1 MTQTISILP
10 ENIANQI
17 AAGEVILRPSSVVK
31 ELIENSVDANAK
43 KIQLIIKDSGKTL
56 VQVIDDGIG
65 MSIEDLKLSFQRH
78 ATSKLKNFDDLF
90 LLKSKGFRGEALAS
104 IAAIASI
111 QATSRRK
118 KDELGKLIKISG
130 GKIGLVEDSVTSVGT
145 SISVKNL
152 FYNVPARRN
161 FLKSDNVELKHIIDE
176 FHRIA
181 LAHPEICF
189 VFFQNDSELFKLP
202 ISSLQKRIINIFSNK
217 IQEKLIPVEEKTSVA
232 EISGF
237 VIKPDFSKKS
247 RGQQFFFV
255 NNRFIKSP
263 FLNHSIVSAF
273 EGLLSDGFFPGYF
286 IFLKVDPKSIDI
298 NIHPTKTEVKF
309 EDEQNLFAILKATV
323 KHSLGMFQ
331 VFPSID
337 FEKDPG
343 LDVPYEYIR
352 KSPKEPPIE
361 VNSSFNP
368 FREEKGVEKISR
380 DSWNN
385 LYSKIE
391 SKDLANISEDE
402 LQLNLSQSPR
412 VFQLFKKYI
421 ITSLRS
427 GLLIINQQRAHQ
439 RILYEKFLKSLTS
452 EKMVTQKLIF
462 PTKIKLSKKE
472 LVLFDEYH
480 KNLKAI
486 GFIIKLSGSSLEIKS
501 APSIFN
507 NDNLED
513 IILNLFSMIDDGNFD
528 SFSKSDFLSKAL
540 SNVASIKSGR
550 ILSVKEQQILVD
562 DLFACKEFLTCPFN
576 NQIFVTLSKE
586 ELDEK
591 LN

>member
-17 AAGEVILRPSSVVK
+17 AAGEVILRPSSIVK

-78 ATSKLKNFDDLF
+78 TTSKLKNFDDLF

-118 KDELGKLIKISG
+118 KDEIGKLIKISG

-237 VIKPDFSKKS
+237 VIKPDFSKKT

-286 IFLKVDPKSIDI
+286 IFLKVDPKSIDV

-368 FREEKGVEKISR
+368 FREEKGIEKISR
-380 DSWNN
+380 DSWDN

-391 SKDLANISEDE
+391 FKDSANISEDE
-402 LQLNLSQSPR
+402 LQLNLSQSPKI
-412 VFQLFKKYI
+412 FQLFKKYI

-452 EKMVTQKLIF
+452 EKMVTQELIF
-462 PTKIKLSKKE
+462 PIKIKLSKKE

-486 GFIIKLSGSSLEIKS
+486 GFKIKLSGSNLEIKS

-507 NDNLED
+507 HDNLED

-540 SNVASIKSGR
+540 SNAASIRSGR
-550 ILSVKEQQILVD
+550 TLSVKEQQILVD
-562 DLFACKEFLTCPFN
+562 DLFACKEFLTSPFN
-576 NQIFVTLSKE
+576 HQIFVTLSKE

>member
-17 AAGEVILRPSSVVK
+17 AAGEVILRPSSIVK

-65 MSIEDLKLSFQRH
+65 MSIKDLKLSFQRH

-118 KDELGKLIKISG
+118 KDEIGKLIKISG
-130 GKIGLVEDSVTSVGT
+130 GRIGLVEDSVTSVGT

-237 VIKPDFSKKS
+237 VIKPDFSKKT

-286 IFLKVDPKSIDI
+286 IFLKVDPKSIDV

-368 FREEKGVEKISR
+368 FREEKGIEKISR
-380 DSWNN
+380 DSWDN

-391 SKDLANISEDE
+391 FKDSANISEDE
-402 LQLNLSQSPR
+402 LQLNLSQSPK

-452 EKMVTQKLIF
+452 EKMVTQELIF
-462 PTKIKLSKKE
+462 PIKIKLSKKE

-486 GFIIKLSGSSLEIKS
+486 GFKIKLSGSNLEIKS

-507 NDNLED
+507 HDNLED

-540 SNVASIKSGR
+540 SNAASIKSGR
-550 ILSVKEQQILVD
+550 TLSVKEQQILVD
-562 DLFACKEFLTCPFN
+562 DLFACKEFLTSPFN
-576 NQIFVTLSKE
+576 HQIFVTLSKE

>member
-17 AAGEVILRPSSVVK
+17 AAGEVILRPSSIVK

-78 ATSKLKNFDDLF
+78 TTSKLKNFDDLF

-118 KDELGKLIKISG
+118 KDEIGKLIKISG
-130 GKIGLVEDSVTSVGT
+130 GRIGLVEDSVTSVGT

-189 VFFQNDSELFKLP
+189 VFFQNDSEIFKLP

-286 IFLKVDPKSIDI
+286 IFLKVDPKSIDV

-368 FREEKGVEKISR
+368 FREEKGIEKISR
-380 DSWNN
+380 DSWDN

-391 SKDLANISEDE
+391 FKDSANISEDE
-402 LQLNLSQSPR
+402 LQLNLSQSPK

-452 EKMVTQKLIF
+452 EKMVTQELIF
-462 PTKIKLSKKE
+462 PIKIKLSKKE

-486 GFIIKLSGSSLEIKS
+486 GFKIKLSGSNLEIKS

-507 NDNLED
+507 HDNLED

-550 ILSVKEQQILVD
+550 TLSVKEQQILVD
-562 DLFACKEFLTCPFN
+562 DLFACKEFLTSPFN
-576 NQIFVTLSKE
+576 HQIFVTLSKE

>member
-56 VQVIDDGIG
+56 IQVIDDGIG

-104 IAAIASI
+104 IAAISSI

-118 KDELGKLIKISG
+118 KDEIGKLIKISG

-237 VIKPDFSKKS
+237 IIKPDFSKKS

-368 FREEKGVEKISR
+368 FREEKGVEKISQ

-507 NDNLED
+507 NDNLEH

>member
-118 KDELGKLIKISG
+118 KDKLGKLIKISG

-255 NNRFIKSP
+255 NNRFIRSP

-286 IFLKVDPKSIDI
+286 IFLKVDPKSIDV

-352 KSPKEPPIE
+352 KSPKEPPVE

-368 FREEKGVEKISR
+368 FREEKGVEKISQ

-507 NDNLED
+507 NDNLEH

>member
-118 KDELGKLIKISG
+118 KDEIGKLIKISG

-189 VFFQNDSELFKLP
+189 VFFQNDSEIFKLP

-217 IQEKLIPVEEKTSVA
+217 IQEKLIPIEEKTSVA

-286 IFLKVDPKSIDI
+286 IFLKVDPKSIDV

-368 FREEKGVEKISR
+368 FREEKGIEKISR

-385 LYSKIE
+385 IYSKIE
-391 SKDLANISEDE
+391 SKDSANISEEE
-402 LQLNLSQSPR
+402 LQLNLSQSPK
-412 VFQLFKKYI
+412 VFQLFRKYI

-452 EKMVTQKLIF
+452 EKMVTQELIF
-462 PTKIKLSKKE
+462 PIKIKLSKKE

-486 GFIIKLSGSSLEIKS
+486 GFKIKLSGSNLEIKS

-507 NDNLED
+507 HDNLED
-513 IILNLFSMIDDGNFD
+513 IILNLFSMIDNGNFD

-550 ILSVKEQQILVD
+550 TLSVKEQQILVD

>member
-56 VQVIDDGIG
+56 IQVIDDGIG

-352 KSPKEPPIE
+352 KAPKEPPIE

-391 SKDLANISEDE
+391 SKDSANVSEDE
-402 LQLNLSQSPR
+402 LQLNLSQSPK

>member
-17 AAGEVILRPSSVVK
+17 AAGEVILRPSSIVK

-78 ATSKLKNFDDLF
+78 TTSKLKNFDDLF

-118 KDELGKLIKISG
+118 KDEIGKLIKISG
-130 GKIGLVEDSVTSVGT
+130 GRIGLVEDSVTSVGT

-237 VIKPDFSKKS
+237 VIKPDFSKKT

-286 IFLKVDPKSIDI
+286 IFLKVDPKSIDV

-368 FREEKGVEKISR
+368 FREEKGIEKISR
-380 DSWNN
+380 DSWDN

-391 SKDLANISEDE
+391 FKDSANISEDE
-402 LQLNLSQSPR
+402 LQLNLSQSPK

-452 EKMVTQKLIF
+452 EKMVTQELIF
-462 PTKIKLSKKE
+462 PIKIKLSKKE

-486 GFIIKLSGSSLEIKS
+486 GFKIKLSGSNLEIKS

-507 NDNLED
+507 HDNLED

-540 SNVASIKSGR
+540 SNAASIRSGR
-550 ILSVKEQQILVD
+550 TLSVKEQQILVD
-562 DLFACKEFLTCPFN
+562 DLFACKEFLTSPFN
-576 NQIFVTLSKE
+576 HQIFVTLSKE

>member
-17 AAGEVILRPSSVVK
+17 AAGEVILRPSSIVK

-65 MSIEDLKLSFQRH
+65 MSIKDLKLSFQRH
-78 ATSKLKNFDDLF
+78 TTSKLKNFDDLF

-104 IAAIASI
+104 IAAIAII

-118 KDELGKLIKISG
+118 KDEIGKLIKISG

-217 IQEKLIPVEEKTSVA
+217 IQAKLIPVEEKTSVA

-286 IFLKVDPKSIDI
+286 IFLKVDPKSIDV

-361 VNSSFNP
+361 INSSFNP
-368 FREEKGVEKISR
+368 FREEKGIEKISR
-380 DSWNN
+380 DSWDN

-391 SKDLANISEDE
+391 SKDSANISEDE
-402 LQLNLSQSPR
+402 LQLNLSQSPK

-452 EKMVTQKLIF
+452 EKMVTQELIF
-462 PTKIKLSKKE
+462 PIKIKLSKKE

-486 GFIIKLSGSSLEIKS
+486 GFKIKLSGSNLKIKS

-507 NDNLED
+507 HDNLED

-562 DLFACKEFLTCPFN
+562 DLFACKEFLTSPFN
-576 NQIFVTLSKE
+576 HQIFVTLSKE

>member
-17 AAGEVILRPSSVVK
+17 AAGEVILRPSSIVK

-78 ATSKLKNFDDLF
+78 TTSKLKNFDDLF

-118 KDELGKLIKISG
+118 KDEIGKLIKISG
-130 GKIGLVEDSVTSVGT
+130 GRIGLVEDSVTSVGT

-237 VIKPDFSKKS
+237 VIKPDFSKKT

-286 IFLKVDPKSIDI
+286 IFLKVDPKSIDV

-368 FREEKGVEKISR
+368 FREEKGIEKISR
-380 DSWNN
+380 DSWDN

-391 SKDLANISEDE
+391 FKDSANISEDE
-402 LQLNLSQSPR
+402 LQLNLSQSPK

-452 EKMVTQKLIF
+452 EKMVTQELIF
-462 PTKIKLSKKE
+462 PIKIKLSKKE

-486 GFIIKLSGSSLEIKS
+486 GFKIKLSGSNLEIKS

-507 NDNLED
+507 HDNLED

-540 SNVASIKSGR
+540 SNAASIKSGR
-550 ILSVKEQQILVD
+550 TLSVKEQQILVD
-562 DLFACKEFLTCPFN
+562 DLFACKEFLTSPFN
-576 NQIFVTLSKE
+576 HQIFVTLSKE

>member
-111 QATSRRK
+111 QAASRRK
-118 KDELGKLIKISG
+118 KDEIGKLIKISG

-189 VFFQNDSELFKLP
+189 VFFQNDSEIFKLP

-217 IQEKLIPVEEKTSVA
+217 IQEKLIPIEEKTSVA

-286 IFLKVDPKSIDI
+286 IFLKVDPKSIDV

-352 KSPKEPPIE
+352 KSPKEPPVE

-368 FREEKGVEKISR
+368 FREEKGIEKISR

-385 LYSKIE
+385 IYSKIE
-391 SKDLANISEDE
+391 SKDSANISEEE
-402 LQLNLSQSPR
+402 LQLNLSQSPK
-412 VFQLFKKYI
+412 VFQLFRKYI

-452 EKMVTQKLIF
+452 EKMVTQELIF
-462 PTKIKLSKKE
+462 PIKIKLSKKE

-486 GFIIKLSGSSLEIKS
+486 GFKIKLSGSNLEIKS
-501 APSIFN
+501 APLIFN
-507 NDNLED
+507 HDNLED
-513 IILNLFSMIDDGNFD
+513 IILNLFSMIDNGNFD

-550 ILSVKEQQILVD
+550 TLSVKEQQILVD

>member
-17 AAGEVILRPSSVVK
+17 AAGEVILRPSSIVK

-65 MSIEDLKLSFQRH
+65 MSIKDLKLSFQRH

-118 KDELGKLIKISG
+118 KDEIGKLIKISG

-286 IFLKVDPKSIDI
+286 IFLKVDPKSIDV

-368 FREEKGVEKISR
+368 FREEKGIEKISR
-380 DSWNN
+380 DSWDN

-391 SKDLANISEDE
+391 SKDSANISEDE
-402 LQLNLSQSPR
+402 LQLNLSQSPK

-452 EKMVTQKLIF
+452 EKMVTQELIF
-462 PTKIKLSKKE
+462 PIKIKLSKKE

-486 GFIIKLSGSSLEIKS
+486 GFKIKLSGSNLKIKS

-507 NDNLED
+507 HDNLED

-562 DLFACKEFLTCPFN
+562 DLFACKEFLTSPFN
-576 NQIFVTLSKE
+576 HQIFVTLSKE

>member
-1 MTQTISILP
+1 MSKTILLLP

-43 KIQLIIKDSGKTL
+43 TIQLIIKDSGKTL
-56 VQVIDDGIG
+56 IQVIDDGIG
-65 MSIEDLKLSFQRH
+65 MSSEDLKLSFQRH
-78 ATSKLKNFDDLF
+78 ATSKIKKFDDLF
-90 LLKSKGFRGEALAS
+90 SLKSKGFRGEALAS
-104 IAAIASI
+104 IAAIATI
-111 QATSRRK
+111 EANSRRK
-118 KDELGKLIKISG
+118 EDEIWKLIKISG
-130 GKIGLVEDSVTSVGT
+130 GKMNIIEDTVASEGT

-161 FLKSDNVELKHIIDE
+161 FLKSDNVELRHIIDE

-202 ISSLQKRIINIFSNK
+202 ISSLQKRIINIFSGK
-217 IQEKLIPVEEKTSVA
+217 IQEKLIPVEEKTTVA

-273 EGLLSDGFFPGYF
+273 EGLLSDGYFPGYF
-286 IFLKVDPKSIDI
+286 IFLKVDPKSIDV
-298 NIHPTKTEVKF
+298 NIHPTKTEIKF

-323 KHSLGMFQ
+323 KHSLGIFQ
-331 VFPSID
+331 VLPSID

-361 VNSSFNP
+361 VNSAFNP
-368 FREEKGVEKISR
+368 FREEKSIEKMSSSSWENLYSNVESR
-380 DSWNN
+380 DS
-385 LYSKIE
+385 
-391 SKDLANISEDE
+391 ANMTSEE
-402 LQLNLSQSPR
+402 LKLNLSESPK
-412 VFQLFKKYI
+412 VFQLFRKYI

-439 RILYEKFLKSLTS
+439 RILYEKFLKTITNNDKVS
-452 EKMVTQKLIF
+452 QKLIF
-462 PTKIKLSKKE
+462 PKKIKLSQKE
-472 LVLFDEYH
+472 KVLHNEYS

-486 GFIIKLSGSSLEIKS
+486 GFVTKLSGSNLEIKS
-501 APSIFN
+501 APSLFN
-507 NDNLED
+507 HDDLED
-513 IILNLFSMIDDGNFD
+513 IILNLF
-528 SFSKSDFLSKAL
+528 
-540 SNVASIKSGR
+540 
-550 ILSVKEQQILVD
+550 
-562 DLFACKEFLTCPFN
+562 
-576 NQIFVTLSKE
+576 
-586 ELDEK
+586 
-591 LN
+591 

>member
-1 MTQTISILP
+1 MSKTILLLP

-43 KIQLIIKDSGKTL
+43 TIQLIIKDSGKTL
-56 VQVIDDGIG
+56 IQVIDDGIG
-65 MSIEDLKLSFQRH
+65 MSPEDLKLSFQRH
-78 ATSKLKNFDDLF
+78 ATSKIKKFDDLF
-90 LLKSKGFRGEALAS
+90 SLKSKGFRGEALAS

-111 QATSRRK
+111 EANSRRK
-118 KDELGKLIKISG
+118 EDEIGKLIKISG
-130 GKIGLVEDSVTSVGT
+130 GKMNIIEDTVASEGT

-161 FLKSDNVELKHIIDE
+161 FLKSDNVELRHIIDE

-202 ISSLQKRIINIFSNK
+202 ISSLQKRIINIFSGK
-217 IQEKLIPVEEKTSVA
+217 IQEKLIPIEEKTTVA

-273 EGLLSDGFFPGYF
+273 EGLLSDGYFPGYF
-286 IFLKVDPKSIDI
+286 IFLKVDPKSIDV
-298 NIHPTKTEVKF
+298 NIHPTKTEIKF

-323 KHSLGMFQ
+323 KHSLGIFQ
-331 VFPSID
+331 VLPSID

-361 VNSSFNP
+361 VNSAFNP
-368 FREEKGVEKISR
+368 FREEKSIEKMSSSSWENLYSNVESR
-380 DSWNN
+380 DS
-385 LYSKIE
+385 
-391 SKDLANISEDE
+391 ANMTSEE
-402 LQLNLSQSPR
+402 LKLNLSESPK
-412 VFQLFKKYI
+412 VFQLFRKYI

-439 RILYEKFLKSLTS
+439 RILYEKFLKTITNNDKVS
-452 EKMVTQKLIF
+452 QKLIF
-462 PTKIKLSKKE
+462 PKKIKLSQKE
-472 LVLFDEYH
+472 KVLYNEYS

-486 GFIIKLSGSSLEIKS
+486 GFVTKLSGSNLEIKS

-507 NDNLED
+507 HDDLED
-513 IILNLFSMIDDGNFD
+513 IILSLFSMIDDGNFD
-528 SFSKSDFLSKAL
+528 SFSKSDLLSKSLSKA
-540 SNVASIKSGR
+540 ASIKSGR
-550 ILSVKEQQILVD
+550 VLSVTEQQILVD
-562 DLFACKEFLTCPFN
+562 DLFACKEFLTSPFN
-576 NQIFVTLSKE
+576 HQIFVTLSKE

-591 LN
+591 LY

>member
-118 KDELGKLIKISG
+118 KDEIGKLIKISG

-352 KSPKEPPIE
+352 KSPKEPPVE

-368 FREEKGVEKISR
+368 FREEKGVEKISQ

-507 NDNLED
+507 NDNLEH

>member
-111 QATSRRK
+111 QAISRRK
-118 KDELGKLIKISG
+118 KDEIGKLIKISG

-145 SISVKNL
+145 SVSVKNL

-286 IFLKVDPKSIDI
+286 IFLKVNPKSIDI

-368 FREEKGVEKISR
+368 FREEKGVEKISQ

-452 EKMVTQKLIF
+452 EKMETQKLIF

-480 KNLKAI
+480 KNLKSI

-507 NDNLED
+507 NDNLEH

-586 ELDEK
+586 ELDQK

>member
-56 VQVIDDGIG
+56 IQVIDDGIG

-104 IAAIASI
+104 IAAISSI

-118 KDELGKLIKISG
+118 KDEIGKLIKISG

-217 IQEKLIPVEEKTSVA
+217 IQEKLIPIEEKTSVA

-237 VIKPDFSKKS
+237 IIKPDFSKKS

-368 FREEKGVEKISR
+368 FREEKGVEKISQ

-385 LYSKIE
+385 FYSKIE

-507 NDNLED
+507 HDNLED
-513 IILNLFSMIDDGNFD
+513 IILNLFSMIDDGNLD

>member
-111 QATSRRK
+111 QAASRRK
-118 KDELGKLIKISG
+118 KDEIGKLIKISG

-189 VFFQNDSELFKLP
+189 VFFQNDSEIFKLP

-217 IQEKLIPVEEKTSVA
+217 IQEKLIPIEEKTSVA

-286 IFLKVDPKSIDI
+286 IFLKVDPKSIDV

-368 FREEKGVEKISR
+368 FREEKGIEKISR

-385 LYSKIE
+385 IYSKIE
-391 SKDLANISEDE
+391 SKDSANISEEE
-402 LQLNLSQSPR
+402 LQLNLSQSPK
-412 VFQLFKKYI
+412 VFQLFRKYI

-452 EKMVTQKLIF
+452 EKMVTQELIF
-462 PTKIKLSKKE
+462 PIKIKLSKKE

-486 GFIIKLSGSSLEIKS
+486 GFKIKLSGSNLEIKS

-507 NDNLED
+507 HDNLED

-550 ILSVKEQQILVD
+550 TLSVKEQQILVD

>member
-1 MTQTISILP
+1 M
-10 ENIANQI
+10 
-17 AAGEVILRPSSVVK
+17 R
-31 ELIENSVDANAK
+31 
-43 KIQLIIKDSGKTL
+43 IQKF
-56 VQVIDDGIG
+56 V
-65 MSIEDLKLSFQRH
+65 
-78 ATSKLKNFDDLF
+78 LF
-90 LLKSKGFRGEALAS
+90 
-104 IAAIASI
+104 
-111 QATSRRK
+111 
-118 KDELGKLIKISG
+118 
-130 GKIGLVEDSVTSVGT
+130 
-145 SISVKNL
+145 
-152 FYNVPARRN
+152 
-161 FLKSDNVELKHIIDE
+161 
-176 FHRIA
+176 
-181 LAHPEICF
+181 
-189 VFFQNDSELFKLP
+189 FFQNDSELFKLP

-337 FEKDPG
+337 FERDPA

-368 FREEKGVEKISR
+368 FREEKGVEKISQ
-380 DSWNN
+380 DLWNN

-391 SKDLANISEDE
+391 SKNLANISEDE

-462 PTKIKLSKKE
+462 PIKIKLSKKE

>member
-17 AAGEVILRPSSVVK
+17 AAGEVILRPSSIVK

-118 KDELGKLIKISG
+118 KDEIGKLIKISG
-130 GKIGLVEDSVTSVGT
+130 GRIGLVEDSVTSVGT

-237 VIKPDFSKKS
+237 VIKPDFSKKT

-286 IFLKVDPKSIDI
+286 IFLKVDPKSIDV

-368 FREEKGVEKISR
+368 FREEKGIEKISR
-380 DSWNN
+380 DSWDN

-391 SKDLANISEDE
+391 FKDSANISEDE
-402 LQLNLSQSPR
+402 LQLNLSQSPK

-452 EKMVTQKLIF
+452 EKMVTQELIF
-462 PTKIKLSKKE
+462 PIKIKLSKKE

-486 GFIIKLSGSSLEIKS
+486 GFKIKLSGSNLEIKS

-507 NDNLED
+507 HDNLED

-540 SNVASIKSGR
+540 SNAASIKSGR
-550 ILSVKEQQILVD
+550 TLSVKEQQILVD
-562 DLFACKEFLTCPFN
+562 DLFACKEFLTSPFN
-576 NQIFVTLSKE
+576 HQIFVTLSKE